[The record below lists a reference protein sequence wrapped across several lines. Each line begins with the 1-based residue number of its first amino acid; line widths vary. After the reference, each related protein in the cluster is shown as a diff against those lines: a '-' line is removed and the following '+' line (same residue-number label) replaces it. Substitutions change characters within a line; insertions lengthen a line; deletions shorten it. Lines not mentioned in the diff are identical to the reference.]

1 MVGWHEMSK
10 VGKVPV
16 KIPDGVK
23 VEVGPACIV
32 VEGKYGR
39 LEQDY
44 RSDRVEIVVADG
56 VATVNRRREDVQSR
70 AFHGLYRSLLAN
82 MVHGVSQR
90 WEKGLLIKGLGYR
103 ARLQEETLVL
113 DLGYSQPVEYVL
125 AKGVEAEVP
134 NPGEIIIRGAD
145 KQQVGQVAAKIRS
158 FRKPEPYKGK
168 GIRYKDEEVLHKAGK
183 LGGQGPGMEA

>member
-1 MVGWHEMSK
+1 MSK
-10 VGKVPV
+10 VGKAPV
-16 KIPDGVK
+16 NIPDGVK
-23 VEVGPACIV
+23 VEVGPATFV

-39 LEQDY
+39 LIQDY
-44 RSDRVEIVVADG
+44 RPDQVTIVVTDG
-56 VATVNRRREDVQSR
+56 MAVVKCLREDKQAR

-90 WEKGLLIKGLGYR
+90 WEKGLVVKGLGYR
-103 ARLQEETLVL
+103 ARIQGKTLIL
-113 DLGYSQPVEYVL
+113 DLGYSQPVEYEL
-125 AKGVEAEVP
+125 PESVEAEVP

-168 GIRYKDEEVLHKAGK
+168 GIRYKDEDVLHKAGK
-183 LGGQGPGMEA
+183 LGGQSTTD

>member
-1 MVGWHEMSK
+1 MSK

-23 VEVGPACIV
+23 VEVGPATLV
-32 VEGKYGR
+32 VEGKHGR
-39 LEQDY
+39 LVQDY
-44 RSDRVEIVVADG
+44 RPDQVEIAVADG
-56 VATVNRRREDVQSR
+56 MATVKRQREDQQAR

-82 MVHGVSQR
+82 MVHGVSQL
-90 WEKGLLIKGLGYR
+90 WEKVLLVKGLGYR
-103 ARLQEETLVL
+103 ARLQGRTLVL
-113 DLGYSQPVEYVL
+113 DLGYSQPVEYEL
-125 AKGVEAEVP
+125 PEGIEAEVP

-145 KQQVGQVAAKIRS
+145 KQQVGQVAAKIRA

-183 LGGQGPGMEA
+183 LGGQGAGLGA